1 MREEAENTIRLM
13 KLTNPDEAF
22 RAIILL
28 MAVDKDYNKIPLVV
42 ATKVQLAIKRQHYE
56 LMVAGNQAVGCI
68 LWGEI
73 SEAALLNCVAQKTE
87 PRPEQLL
94 AEGQAIIALGLC
106 AKTPAL
112 VMKLWRAFVRLNRAR
127 PILVIRHFGKYARAP
142 KFIVIRDGRL
152 CHNVEH

>member
-1 MREEAENTIRLM
+1 MQEETEDTIRLM
-13 KLTNPDEAF
+13 RLTNPDEAF

-28 MAVDKDYNKIPLVV
+28 MAVDKDYNKLPLVV
-42 ATKVQLAIKRQHYE
+42 ATRVQMAIKRQHYE
-56 LMVAGNQAVGCI
+56 LMVVGNQAVGCI

-73 SEAALLNCVAQKTE
+73 SEATLLNCVAQKTE

-112 VMKLWRAFVRLNRAR
+112 VMKLWRAFVRLNCAR
-127 PILVIRHFGKYARAP
+127 PILAVRHFGKHSRAP
-142 KFIVIRDGRL
+142 RLIVYRNGRPCRDT
-152 CHNVEH
+152 